1 MHSNSKRKAMTGL
14 KTNTGVAM
22 EIKSKFIENFAN
34 KFDTYLKASNLPDE
48 VAQFKAKAFGRVLS
62 DQLPTPKMEEWK
74 YTNFAFLNKYNF
86 ELAALPTLDCK
97 TVDKFIFQDLK
108 ANVLVFNNGKFCK
121 EFSIIIDKD
130 LEIVT
135 LSQAISNGLDWNN
148 IKFELAS
155 DVFSNLNS
163 AFFEDITFIRIKRN
177 SVIEYPVHL
186 LQIFDGNLSQ
196 TSIFPRAYISV
207 EENAQ
212 AKFIETY
219 QKIGEF
225 DTISV
230 ALTEI
235 KIAQSARFDFVRTQI
250 LPDTH
255 IFIGRTNV
263 EQDRNSVFNDI
274 TFTLDG
280 KFVRNNLNTKLVGE
294 YTETHYYGFYFADK
308 NDYIDNH
315 TFMDHALPNCF
326 SNEVYKGIVGDNATA
341 VFNGK
346 ILVRPDAQ
354 KTNAY
359 QSNKNILLSDEAT
372 INTKPELEI
381 YADDVKCSHGATSG
395 TLDEEQLFYLRARGI
410 SYENARNLLLAAFGE
425 EIIEKIEIPQVQN
438 MLSELFESKLAG
450 KLR

>member
-1 MHSNSKRKAMTGL
+1 LHSNSKRKAMTGL
-14 KTNTGVAM
+14 KTNAGVEM

-34 KFDTYLKASNLPDE
+34 KFDTHLEASNLPDE
-48 VAQFKAKAFGRVLS
+48 IARFKAKAFERVLAE
-62 DQLPTPKMEEWK
+62 QLPTPKMEAWK
-74 YTNFAFLNKYNF
+74 YANLAFLNKYNF

-97 TVDKFIFQDLK
+97 TVDKFTFQGLK

-121 EFSIIIDKD
+121 EFSIIIDD
-130 LEIVT
+130 GLEIGT
-135 LSQAISNGLDWNN
+135 LTQSLNNGFAGN
-148 IKFELAS
+148 IKFELS
-155 DVFSNLNS
+155 DDVFTNLNS
-163 AFFEDITFIRIKRN
+163 AFFEDITFIRIKKHA
-177 SVIEYPVHL
+177 VVEHPVHL

-196 TSIFPRAYISV
+196 TSIFPRTYISI
-207 EENAQ
+207 EENSQ
-212 AKFIETY
+212 SKFIETY

-225 DTISV
+225 DTFS
-230 ALTEI
+230 ASFTEI
-235 KIAQSARFDFVRTQI
+235 RIAPSARFDFIRTQI
-250 LPDTH
+250 LPDNH
-255 IFIGRTNV
+255 ILIGRTNV

-280 KFVRNNLNTKLVGE
+280 KFVRNNLNTKFVGE
-294 YTETHYYGFYFADK
+294 YAETHYYGFYFADK
-308 NDYIDNH
+308 SNYIDNH
-315 TFMDHALPNCF
+315 TFMDHSLPNCF
-326 SNEVYKGIVGDNATA
+326 SNEIYKGIIGDSATA

-359 QSNKNILLSDEAT
+359 QSNKNILLSDNAT
-372 INTKPELEI
+372 INAKPELEI

-425 EIIEKIEIPQVQN
+425 EIIEKIEIPQVQT

-450 KLR
+450 KLQ